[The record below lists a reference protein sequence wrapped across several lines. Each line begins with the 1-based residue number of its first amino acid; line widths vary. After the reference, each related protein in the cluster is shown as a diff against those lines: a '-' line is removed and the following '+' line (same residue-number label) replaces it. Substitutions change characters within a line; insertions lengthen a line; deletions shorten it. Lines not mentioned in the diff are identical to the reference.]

1 MLWAQRAERSMSAE
15 ILRHACLACGGSCHG
30 VQVPVL
36 GEEER
41 ARIVR
46 LGAELG
52 VPDPV
57 VANHLRWTDGHCVFL
72 DEARRCTLH
81 SRFGGESKPRLCQ
94 QYPLIVVRADGELRV
109 GVDPTC
115 YTAVQTWRDGPEL
128 PEGAAVASRIDLP
141 PDQQAWEARF
151 LDQVE
156 EPDASVARL
165 LGLLTGQASVDGGLP
180 AGFAG
185 RWMTVLR
192 EAKLQDFSA
201 EMGAFPAAL
210 LGPLLDHS
218 LTLDPA
224 SPPPWP
230 ALGPEAEAWAIE
242 ATRRIVWLRMGHLV
256 VPSVPAMAILL
267 LSGAVSCGWAAKDLQ
282 QFGAYFAVWI
292 RALRFTEFVR
302 RLIPDGRTLGW
313 LATGLGR

>member
-1 MLWAQRAERSMSAE
+1 MSAE

-36 GEEER
+36 GDEER
-41 ARIVR
+41 ARIQR
-46 LGAELG
+46 LGALLG
-52 VPDPV
+52 VADPV
-57 VANHLRWTDGHCVFL
+57 VDKHLRWTDGHCVFL

-81 SRFGGESKPRLCQ
+81 SRFGSESKPRLCQ

-128 PEGAAVASRIDLP
+128 PEGAAVASRVDLP
-141 PDQQAWEARF
+141 PDQQAWESRF
-151 LDQVE
+151 LDQIE
-156 EPDASVARL
+156 EPQANIAGL
-165 LGLLTGQASVDGGLP
+165 LALLTGAASVDGGLP
-180 AGFAG
+180 DGFAG
-185 RWMTVLR
+185 RWIRVLQ
-192 EAKLQDFSA
+192 EADLRDFSA
-201 EMGAFPAAL
+201 EMGAFPEAL
-210 LGPLLDHS
+210 LRPLLSHGQG
-218 LTLDPA
+218 LDPSA
-224 SPPPWP
+224 PPAWP
-230 ALGPEAEAWAIE
+230 ALSPEAEAWAIE

-256 VPSVPAMAILL
+256 VPSVPAVAILL
-267 LSGAVSCGWAAKDLQ
+267 LSGAVSCGWAAGDLK

-292 RALRFTEFVR
+292 RALRYTEFVR